1 MTLFNNL
8 STLESAG
15 LIQVAKVEPDLEYLF
30 RHSLVQDAAYASL
43 LVSDRKRLHLAVGNA
58 IESLYPERKRELAAI
73 LAYHLK
79 EAGEEERALSYFL
92 LAGDEALKGY
102 ANQEAEYQYRRAL
115 ELVCCS
121 GSQIAWLY
129 SGLGEAL
136 YRQSQLQESL
146 QAIRKGIEI
155 YQSLGDSEGIARLY
169 SRAARVTWYAYDHPE
184 GLRIGIEG
192 LELVK
197 DAPESSEKAA
207 LMHETARAYYFNG
220 MSDKALPLCRQALEL
235 AERLGAVNVQA
246 DALATLGILTGI
258 TPQESLQALRQA
270 VEISEGNGL
279 LQIAMRANQNLGTM
293 TRTWL
298 ADNKA
303 AMKCFQRAAELGR
316 LRGVASEEVLGAL
329 SYTAC
334 MFMDGNIDQIKAQL
348 PHLEELARKIS
359 NPEPTDVTIK
369 FIKGLLIGFEGDW
382 DTAVSIVRECLAKW
396 RELNNLESLVSML
409 DELSWILLERNRWEG
424 LPDAGALSEVDTL
437 LKEALQIVER
447 DDSNE
452 SMWLYPRFSMLR
464 ARQGRLDEARQW
476 LDKAIQRM
484 ESRPSAWDERFKTEC
499 QVEIFMA
506 EHDWSQALGAIE
518 KLTAVEKRLGFLI
531 NVARSLLCWADIL
544 LRTAELADLERA
556 QSIIGEALESTN
568 KIGLGYYRQ
577 IAEYMLHQTLSRQ
590 HAQTLDHLQMTREL
604 KKARLVQESLLPE
617 NPLELPGWE
626 LEVVLKPA
634 HETSGDFYDFL
645 YFPNGKIGLVIAD
658 VTDKGTSAALF
669 MALSRSLWR
678 TFAVNHPT
686 EPELTM
692 AETNRRIL
700 ADTHGGLFIT
710 LFYGILDPQ
719 TGTLDF
725 CNAGHL
731 PGLLVR
737 AKDGSLGRLE
747 RTGMPLGV
755 FEDASWK
762 RESIQ
767 IGPGDSLVLYTD
779 GITEAQNE
787 ADEFYDLERLE
798 AALKKYLGR
807 PAKELRDAL
816 LAEVDSWV
824 GDAPQVD
831 DITLMVLAKDK

>member
-30 RHSLVQDAAYASL
+30 RHSLMQDAAYASL
-43 LVSDRKRLHLAVGNA
+43 LESDRKRLHLAVGNA

-73 LAYHLK
+73 LAYHFK
-79 EAGEEERALSYFL
+79 EAGEEERALDYFL
-92 LAGDEALKGY
+92 LAGDEALKVY
-102 ANQEAEYQYRRAL
+102 ANQEAEYQYRHAL

-155 YQSLGDSEGIARLY
+155 YQSLGDNEGVARLY

-184 GLRIGIEG
+184 GLRIGLEG

-197 DAPESSEKAA
+197 DAPESAEKAA

-235 AERLGAVNVQA
+235 AQRLGAVNVQA
-246 DALATLGILTGI
+246 DALATLGILPGI
-258 TPQESLQALRQA
+258 TPEESLEALRQA
-270 VEISEGNGL
+270 VEIAEDKGL

-293 TRTWL
+293 TRAWL

-303 AMKCFQRAAELGR
+303 AMGYFQRAAELGR
-316 LRGVASEEVLGAL
+316 MRGVASEEVLGEV

-334 MFMDGNIDQIKAQL
+334 MFMDGNIEPIKTRL
-348 PHLEELARKIS
+348 PHIEELARKIS
-359 NPEPTDVTIK
+359 NPEPTLTTIK

-382 DTAVSIVRECLAKW
+382 DTAVSIVRECLATW
-396 RELNNLESLVSML
+396 RELNNLESLVNMV
-409 DELSWILLERNRWEG
+409 DELSWMLLESNRWAEMV
-424 LPDAGALSEVDTL
+424 DLSEV
-437 LKEALQIVER
+437 EALLNEAHQIVDR
-447 DDSNE
+447 DNSNE
-452 SMWLYPRFSMLR
+452 SRWLYPRLSVLK
-464 ARQGRLDEARQW
+464 ARQGKLDDARQW
-476 LDKAIQRM
+476 LEKANRRM
-484 ESRPSAWDERFKTEC
+484 ESRPSAWDERLRLDC
-499 QVEIFMA
+499 QVEIYVA
-506 EHDWSQALGAIE
+506 EHDWHQALASIE
-518 KLTAVEKRLGFLI
+518 KLTNLDKHFGFYI
-531 NVARSLLCWADIL
+531 NLVSSLLYWADIL
-544 LRTAELADLERA
+544 LRTGEPADLERA
-556 QSIIGEALESTN
+556 QTIIGEALDRTN
-568 KIGLGYYRQ
+568 RMGLVYYRR
-577 IAEYMLHQTLSRQ
+577 IAERMLQLTQSRM
-590 HAQTLDHLQMTREL
+590 HTQTLDHVQMTWEL
-604 KKARLVQESLLPE
+604 KKARQVQESLLPE
-617 NPLELPGWE
+617 YPPEVPGWE
-626 LEVVLKPA
+626 LEVVLRPA

-645 YFPNGKIGLVIAD
+645 SFPDGKIGLVIAD

-669 MALSRSLWR
+669 MALSRSIWR

-692 AETNRRIL
+692 GETNRRIL

-719 TGTLDF
+719 TGGFDF

-737 AKDGSLGRLE
+737 AKDGSIARLE

-767 IGPGDSLVLYTD
+767 IEAGDSLVLYTD
-779 GITEAQNE
+779 GITDAQNKAE
-787 ADEFYDLERLE
+787 EFYDIECLEV
-798 AALKKYLGR
+798 ALKKYQGK

-816 LAEVDSWV
+816 LAEVSDWV
-824 GDAPQVD
+824 GEAPQVD
-831 DITLMVLAKDK
+831 DITLMVVAKGK